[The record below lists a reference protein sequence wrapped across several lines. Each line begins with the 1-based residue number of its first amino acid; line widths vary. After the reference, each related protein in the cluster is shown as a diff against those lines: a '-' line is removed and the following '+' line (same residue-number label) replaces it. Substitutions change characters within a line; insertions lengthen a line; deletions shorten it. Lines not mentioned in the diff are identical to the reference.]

1 MDERTDKRKTKHE
14 FIWPFMVEVQ
24 KLFKCTLQT
33 MIFVITVSYC
43 YGPGHWITLNSMLLY
58 LLIGAFFWWKFGGI
72 SMSTLII
79 TSWHERKSVSN
90 WYIQKPSWIES
101 IYLTVAPKL
110 RMLSGW
116 GERGW
121 VLSHIFFFVFFLFV
135 LLSFG
140 LSCPVSFF
148 RCVEHDSC
156 CVCFFVIICFLCLR
170 SL

>member
-1 MDERTDKRKTKHE
+1 MDKRKTKHE
-14 FIWPFMVEVQ
+14 FIWTFMVEVQ

-33 MIFVITVSYC
+33 MIFVITVNYC

-58 LLIGAFFWWKFGGI
+58 LLTGAFFWWKFGGI

-79 TSWHERKSVSN
+79 TSWHESKICFKLVYTKTILDWKHLSDCGS
-90 WYIQKPSWIES
+90 QIEN
-101 IYLTVAPKL
+101 A
-110 RMLSGW
+110 
-116 GERGW
+116 GEWEW
-121 VLSHIFFFVFFLFV
+121 VGGEGVGLITYFFLFFLLV

-140 LSCPVSFF
+140 LSCPLSLF

-156 CVCFFVIICFLCLR
+156 CVCFFVIICFLCFW